1 MQDLAEGRIHVFL
14 STLTALLPTVQAGK
28 VHLLAMLNK
37 TRSPTAPD
45 IPTVNEAGYPGLEF
59 DGLAGFFG
67 WRDMPSILRNRI
79 ASDIRAVAAESIM
92 ADRLANLGQSV
103 HAGTPEE
110 FAGAIDEQRGR
121 ISDIVRLVGK
131 LNP

>member
-1 MQDLAEGRIHVFL
+1 
-14 STLTALLPTVQAGK
+14 

-37 TRSPTAPD
+37 TRAPGAPD
-45 IPTVNEAGYPGLEF
+45 IPTAIEAGYPGLEF

-67 WRDMPSILRNRI
+67 WRDMPPILRNRI
-79 ASDIRAVAAESIM
+79 ASDIRAVAAQPVV
-92 ADRLANLGQSV
+92 ADRLAKLGQSV

-110 FAGAIDEQRGR
+110 FASAIDEQRGK